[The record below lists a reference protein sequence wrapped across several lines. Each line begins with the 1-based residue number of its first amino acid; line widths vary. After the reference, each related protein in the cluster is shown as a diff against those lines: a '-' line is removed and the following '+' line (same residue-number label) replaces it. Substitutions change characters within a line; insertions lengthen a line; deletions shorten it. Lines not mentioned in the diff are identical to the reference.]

1 MRHSSAMK
9 ISEICSEKRKF
20 NKGELFM
27 ENHAPTE
34 KKSPLKLLLEK
45 GKVTGK
51 LTSQE
56 IDQAL
61 IDMDIDIE
69 EDVFPWS
76 YPEFSLLTGGCRFA
90 DCRHINEPDCMVKK
104 GVENGEI
111 FKDRYIRYK
120 EIYKEI
126 KEKQKY
132 DKKY

>member
-1 MRHSSAMK
+1 MLPKHHSYSGGSIK
-9 ISEICSEKRKF
+9 YYI
-20 NKGELFM
+20 
-27 ENHAPTE
+27 
-34 KKSPLKLLLEK
+34 
-45 GKVTGK
+45 
-51 LTSQE
+51 
-56 IDQAL
+56 
-61 IDMDIDIE
+61 IDIE

-104 GVENGEI
+104 AVENGEI